1 MLPND
6 SRKKTS
12 PLPLSVVEAIRRG
25 VDQKPRVALIVY
37 HADGAEMVML
47 LPDLPVIV
55 GRESPSDVRITDP
68 TLSREHARFS
78 FVDGRITVSDLDST
92 NGTWIGGKRIGEAEI
107 QLGDEVLLGSLLAS
121 VQPLGAQDNNLGL
134 EGDERFRMRLEEEV
148 VRAHYCR
155 SD

>member
-12 PLPLSVVEAIRRG
+12 PPPASAVEVMRRG
-25 VDQKPRVALIVY
+25 ADLKPRVAIIVY

-55 GRESPSDVRITDP
+55 GRESPSDVRISDP

-78 FVDGRITVSDLDST
+78 FVGGRITVSDLDST
-92 NGTWIGGKRIGEAEI
+92 NGTWIGGKRIEEETEI
-107 QLGDEVLLGSLLAS
+107 KLGDEVLLGSLVAS
-121 VQPLGAQDNNLGL
+121 VQSLG
-134 EGDERFRMRLEEEV
+134 
-148 VRAHYCR
+148 
-155 SD
+155 